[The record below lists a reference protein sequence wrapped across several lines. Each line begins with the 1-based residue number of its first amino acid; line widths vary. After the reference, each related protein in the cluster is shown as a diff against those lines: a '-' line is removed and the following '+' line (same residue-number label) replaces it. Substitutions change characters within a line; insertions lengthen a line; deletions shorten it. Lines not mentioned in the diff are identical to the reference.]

1 MTNRGPARVRSNPIR
16 LSESIAVTWVWVVV
30 IVVVIGALSVV
41 LVSRGETMAEVYD
54 DRPDSTIPV
63 GRPLTA
69 DDLRDIRFSTA
80 VRGYRMDEVDALL
93 SRLRA
98 DLLARDDRDERDR
111 DDRDRA
117 DLLARDDRDDRD
129 DIDRNDGPLPPA

>member
-54 DRPDSTIPV
+54 DRPDSTIPA

-69 DDLRDIRFSTA
+69 DDLRHIRFSTA

-98 DLLARDDRDERDR
+98 DLLARDDRDRDDR

-117 DLLARDDRDDRD
+117 DLLARDDRDD
-129 DIDRNDGPLPPA
+129 IDRNDGPLPPA